1 MIDLEINPTKNI
13 AKNSFI
19 EVEQSP
25 DDFTQTTIPLCDIIE
40 IRKVLK
46 KKPKLLNSFNTLLNI
61 KKDCSSNKEMTIETY
76 ISLLE
81 LLEQRKEEV
90 EKLHLIISKFD
101 K

>member
-1 MIDLEINPTKNI
+1 MIDINPIKNI
-13 AKNSFI
+13 AKNSSV

-25 DDFTQTTIPLCDIIE
+25 NDFIQTSIPLCDIIE

-46 KKPKLLNSFNTLLNI
+46 KKPKLLNSFNVLLNI